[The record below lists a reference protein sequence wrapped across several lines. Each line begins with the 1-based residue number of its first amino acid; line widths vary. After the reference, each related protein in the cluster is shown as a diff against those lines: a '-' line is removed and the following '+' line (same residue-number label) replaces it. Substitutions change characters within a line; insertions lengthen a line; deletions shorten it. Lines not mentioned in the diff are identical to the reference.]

1 MRPQGAA
8 RATIIFVTRITG
20 DNDSTSAGSLLDIGD
35 TMTQE
40 NNTTSAFSPISRR
53 SLVKAAAWSAPAV
66 AVAVSVPLAA
76 ATTVPDSPTASVS
89 GAIAATGTSTTVRT
103 ATYSGGSVTYYAA
116 GTSIANS
123 GTLTLTI
130 SNTNLAFSIASLA
143 TVVASYVSAGWV
155 LSGTATQGLIVFTH
169 TPITSSTPVTM
180 PTITWSAPIG
190 STKAKLLI
198 AVESDN
204 DDVNGTSVGLS

>member
-1 MRPQGAA
+1 M
-8 RATIIFVTRITG
+8 IFVTRITG
-20 DNDSTSAGSLLDIGD
+20 DDDSTSAGSLSDIGD
-35 TMTQE
+35 TMAQE
-40 NNTTSAFSPISRR
+40 NNTTSALSPVSRR
-53 SLVKAAAWSAPAV
+53 TLVKAAAWSAPAV

-89 GAIAATGTSTTVRT
+89 GAIRATGTSSTVRS
-103 ATYSGGSVTYYAA
+103 AVYSGGSVSYSAA

-130 SNTNLAFSIASLA
+130 TNTNLAFSIASLA
-143 TVVASYVSAGWV
+143 AVVASYVSAGWV
-155 LSGTATQGLIVFTH
+155 LAGTATQGLIVFTH

-180 PTITWSAPIG
+180 PTITWNAPVG

-198 AVESDN
+198 SVESDN

>member
-8 RATIIFVTRITG
+8 RTTMIFVTRITG

-40 NNTTSAFSPISRR
+40 NNTTSALSPISRR

-76 ATTVPDSPTASVS
+76 ATTVFDSPTAAIS
-89 GAIAATGTSTTVRT
+89 GAINVKGSSTTTRS
-103 ATYSGGSVTYYAA
+103 ATYSGGTVEYYSA
-116 GTSIANS
+116 GSAVANS

-130 SNTNLAFSIASLA
+130 TNSNLQFTTVLDDVKAAYIA
-143 TVVASYVSAGWV
+143 AGWV
-155 LSGTATQGLIVFTH
+155 VSGTPTQALIVFTH
-169 TPITSSTPVTM
+169 TPITSSTTITM
-180 PTITWSAPIG
+180 PTITWNAPVG
-190 STKAKLLI
+190 SSKGKLLI

-204 DDVNGTSVGLS
+204 DDVNGTRIGIS